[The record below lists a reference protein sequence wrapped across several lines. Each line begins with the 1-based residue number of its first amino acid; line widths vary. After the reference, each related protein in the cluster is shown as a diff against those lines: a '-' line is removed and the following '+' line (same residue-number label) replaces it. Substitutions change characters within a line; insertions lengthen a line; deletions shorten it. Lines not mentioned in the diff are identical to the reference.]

1 MLVKE
6 INSGHYTSGEFS
18 SALLRSH
25 AHTKLPMLIR
35 ALEGE
40 QKLICIFQQ
49 HLCQL

>member
-25 AHTKLPMLIR
+25 AHTKLPMLI
-35 ALEGE
+35 GE